1 MSKRGL
7 KARKLN
13 FFTKDIRNSKL
24 SSIYGKYQEQQAKF
38 NRSAGGT
45 KNRSSREKDLLK
57 LLSYE
62 KSYIPAVTRLNFS

>member
-13 FFTKDIRNSKL
+13 FFTKDIGNSKL
-24 SSIYGKYQEQQAKF
+24 SSIYGRYQEQPAKF
-38 NRSAGGT
+38 NRSARGT
-45 KNRSSREKDLLK
+45 KNRSSHKDLFK
-57 LLSYE
+57 ILSYE